1 MECYLEAKPQS
12 GFIWKPYKQK
22 FALNLKKSEKQM
34 IDKKEA
40 KKQYKQT
47 LQPMGIYQ
55 IRNIVNGK
63 IFIGSSK
70 NLDGRLNRNRFQL
83 EQGLH
88 MNKEL
93 QNDYNQFGEGK
104 FSFEVLDYLEP
115 KEDTNYDSTEELKV
129 LEEMWLERL
138 QPYDEKGYNKR
149 KAIEI
154 KQR

>member
-1 MECYLEAKPQS
+1 VKPQS
-12 GFIWKPYKQK
+12 GLIWKPYKQK

-34 IDKKEA
+34 IDRKEA

-115 KEDTNYDSTEELKV
+115 KEDTNYDYTEELKV

-138 QPYDEKGYNKR
+138 QPYNEKGYNKR
-149 KAIEI
+149 KEVN
-154 KQR
+154 

>member
-1 MECYLEAKPQS
+1 VCSVIRKRNPQN

-70 NLDGRLNRNRFQL
+70 NLNGGLNRNRFQL

-88 MNKEL
+88 MNKQL

-115 KEDTNYDSTEELKV
+115 KEDTNYDYTEELKV

-138 QPYDEKGYNKR
+138 QPYNEKGYNKR
-149 KAIEI
+149 KEVN
-154 KQR
+154 